1 MKLSDTKSELHKV
14 KGCIIKNI
22 QKVNRELWQDLR
34 GGTSYCD
41 LSEIFTTHL
50 SLPFLPALYGSNHC
64 CWLGLG
70 KLLPRVQMF
79 LSVHLGKLVLSK
91 FHKTGSQTRL
101 DKTRKKKNKAQSNL
115 ENEAWVFLSQLLSSS
130 FLFPSVCSSQRLKLE
145 RLKAKLVGRH
155 VFHLQENPSIWKFS
169 GVVWSCQKCLLLS
182 VLLRKQSSEFFGYQS
197 LKSRLSVMSNFLW
210 LHGLKPVRLLC
221 PWDFPGKNVGVGCH
235 FLFQGVFLTQGSNL
249 GLPHCR
255 QTLYHLSH
263 QGSPQSLKAP

>member
-50 SLPFLPALYGSNHC
+50 SLPFLPALHGSNHC

-79 LSVHLGKLVLSK
+79 LSVHLWKLVLSK

-101 DKTRKKKNKAQSNL
+101 DKTRKKKKKKAQSNL

-130 FLFPSVCSSQRLKLE
+130 FLFPSVCSSQWLKLE
-145 RLKAKLVGRH
+145 MLKAKLVGRH

-182 VLLRKQSSEFFGYQS
+182 VLLRKQSSEF
-197 LKSRLSVMSNFLW
+197 LWLSVIKVSSLCHVQFLVTAWTEACQAPMSMGFS
-210 LHGLKPVRLLC
+210 R
-221 PWDFPGKNVGVGCH
+221 
-235 FLFQGVFLTQGSNL
+235 
-249 GLPHCR
+249 
-255 QTLYHLSH
+255 
-263 QGSPQSLKAP
+263 

>member
-50 SLPFLPALYGSNHC
+50 SLPFLPAVYGSNHC

-101 DKTRKKKNKAQSNL
+101 DKTRKKKKQSPEQL
-115 ENEAWVFLSQLLSSS
+115 RKWSLS
-130 FLFPSVCSSQRLKLE
+130 FFV
-145 RLKAKLVGRH
+145 
-155 VFHLQENPSIWKFS
+155 SIT
-169 GVVWSCQKCLLLS
+169 LLL
-182 VLLRKQSSEFFGYQS
+182 FS
-197 LKSRLSVMSNFLW
+197 LPICVQFSATQIREVKSQISWKACL
-210 LHGLKPVRLLC
+210 P
-221 PWDFPGKNVGVGCH
+221 PPGKSKYMEV
-235 FLFQGVFLTQGSNL
+235 
-249 GLPHCR
+249 
-255 QTLYHLSH
+255 
-263 QGSPQSLKAP
+263 